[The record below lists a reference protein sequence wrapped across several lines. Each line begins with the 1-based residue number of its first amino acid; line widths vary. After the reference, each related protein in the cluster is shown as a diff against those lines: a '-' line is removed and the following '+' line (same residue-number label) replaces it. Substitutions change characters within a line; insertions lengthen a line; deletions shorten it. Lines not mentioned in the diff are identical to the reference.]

1 MKRIT
6 IDFWVGIFVLI
17 GLSCMIFLS
26 LKVAN
31 IINFENQSKNN
42 YTLYADFSNIGS
54 LKTNAPIK
62 VSGFVVGKVSNI
74 TLDTTT
80 YQAKV
85 TMQINDA
92 YKFSSDSSAEI
103 LTTGLLGEQY
113 IGIKSGGDSEMLQ
126 NNDTISYTSSAMILE
141 QLIGKFMTNVSS
153 K

>member
-126 NNDTISYTSSAMILE
+126 NDDTISYTSSAIILE
-141 QLIGKFMTNVSS
+141 QLIGKFMKNVR
-153 K
+153 

>member
-1 MKRIT
+1 M
-6 IDFWVGIFVLI
+6 
-17 GLSCMIFLS
+17 
-26 LKVAN
+26 AN

-126 NNDTISYTSSAMILE
+126 NDDTISYTSSAMILE